1 MISETIDFFKYVSD
15 RAYFIPLEYN
25 GLYAASVF
33 SPQNR
38 QKSREL
44 ATMFNQCYIVSKQG
58 FLKSAAIISKGTL
71 EREHGIHMTS
81 LPGRNSEYVIIQSDF
96 EMAIKKLVHHF
107 GKRVVYKEI
116 RTELLGSKQ
125 AVKILVDGMCLTD
138 LLFIED
144 KMCDCRYTMRAD
156 DDAVTVYQHTT
167 VMGGTFGFQVSK
179 DLWQGIL
186 PLDGQL
192 HQNLQQILHNNPR
205 LLVSAERYL
214 ARQYGDSPSHH
225 SSS

>member
-1 MISETIDFFKYVSD
+1 MKFTKMEGIGNDYVYVNCFTETVHQPEEVAKYVSD
-15 RAYFIPLEYN
+15 RHFGIGSD
-25 GLYAASVF
+25 GLILIK
-33 SPQNR
+33 P
-38 QKSREL
+38 
-44 ATMFNQCYIVSKQG
+44 SKV
-58 FLKSAAIISKGTL
+58 A
-71 EREHGIHMTS
+71 
-81 LPGRNSEYVIIQSDF
+81 DF

-144 KMCDCRYTMRAD
+144 EMRDCRYTMRAD
-156 DDAVTVYQHTT
+156 DDAVTIYQHTT